1 MKKIDA
7 EHWWNLTV
15 AAGAVIAVIFFI
27 AQLTHGF
34 LFGIGLLIFGIGERI
49 NHREPRDIANSD
61 ISTSS
66 TTIARDY
73 PEPNRIGLALDGVGI
88 FVLGIGVLLSVFA
101 P

>member
-1 MKKIDA
+1 MEKIDL

-15 AAGAVIAVIFFI
+15 AAGAIVAVIFFI

-34 LFGIGLLIFGIGERI
+34 LFGIGLLMFGIGERI
-49 NHREPRDIANSD
+49 NHREPRDIANSN

-66 TTIARDY
+66 AASASDY
-73 PEPNRIGLALDGVGI
+73 PEPSRIGLALDVVGI